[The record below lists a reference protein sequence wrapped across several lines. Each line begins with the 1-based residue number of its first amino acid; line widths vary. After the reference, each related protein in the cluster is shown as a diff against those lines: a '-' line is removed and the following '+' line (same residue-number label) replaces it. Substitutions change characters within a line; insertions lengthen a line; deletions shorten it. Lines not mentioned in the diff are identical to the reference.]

1 MALEE
6 AQIETILKLFE
17 HQGMLTIQQAIS
29 LYPEKI
35 TYPTILRHLNKLIV
49 PTKEHP
55 KALLGL
61 LSISIPPRPWKKS
74 TGAPEAIYYLTEAG
88 AYEYTKLTGIRLV
101 APDPQAQPKSKQH
114 ALALVDIAIAIRDKN
129 GRCICN
135 RQVNIDKGDEYEEEE
150 INNAIY
156 PDGKKNTYTRPDIQ
170 FSYIGTPDYVQFIEY
185 EQSRKQIFLEDILVA
200 RMNRWQDLLTSE
212 DGTHYSKNI
221 MVLFFLDPVDQEK
234 RTSKSNW
241 MKALYRFIELRN
253 GELPAFKIY
262 YKDFPEFIQKPT
274 LSKNDYVLMEASQD
288 PETYFLRKDNEE
300 FFNQKAK
307 EILEP
312 LNSDLSN
319 KANAEYYKEKFPVL
333 AGMQNYTGRQEYFFM
348 QVKELYGL
356 SILIDKPYG
365 YSLASVP
372 WVSIGLLRQWVE
384 QPQLHTLRERLVVG
398 LAEVHAG
405 YLRGMSIAADILD
418 RVMWESIF
426 PYFNFA
432 QGGPLGYFTNLN
444 NSIDGKEKNNRLI
457 PVTNVSSHWEGV
469 CTTDKEARLI
479 EDAINWM
486 IATFVQYPGELGLA
500 KNEKPYMTILHES
513 ISSSTQKKPVR
524 QPKTTHKE

>member
-6 AQIETILKLFE
+6 EQIETILKLFE
-17 HQGMLTIQQAIS
+17 HQGMLTIQQAMS

-35 TYPTILRHLNKLIV
+35 SDSSLRRSVNKMIV
-49 PTKEHP
+49 PTEDHP

-61 LSISIPPRPWKKS
+61 SSISIPRPWKKP
-74 TGAPEAIYYLTEAG
+74 TGAPESIYYLTEAG

-101 APDPQAQPKSKQH
+101 APNPQAQPKSKQH

-135 RQVNIDKGDEYEEEE
+135 RQVNIDKEDEYEEE
-150 INNAIY
+150 INNSTH
-156 PDGKKNTYTRPDIQ
+156 PDDKKNSYTRPDIQ
-170 FSYIGTPDYVQFIEY
+170 FSYIGSPDFVQFIEY
-185 EQSRKQIFLEDILVA
+185 EQSRKQIHLEDILVA
-200 RMNRWQDLLTSE
+200 RMNRWQDLLSSE
-212 DGTHYSKNI
+212 DGTHYSKDI
-221 MVLFFLDPVDQEK
+221 LVLYFLDPVDKEK
-234 RTSKSNW
+234 RDSLSTW

-253 GELPAFKIY
+253 GELPTFKIY
-262 YKDFPEFIQKPT
+262 YKYFEEFIQKPS
-274 LSKNDYVLMEASQD
+274 LSIKDYVLMEASQD
-288 PETYFLRKDNEE
+288 PRTYFMRKDNEE
-300 FFNQKAK
+300 FFKQKAK
-307 EILEP
+307 EIFEP

-319 KANAEYYKEKFPVL
+319 KTNAEYYKEKYQLL
-333 AGMQNYTGRQEYFFM
+333 AEMQNYTGRQEYFFT
-348 QVKELYGL
+348 QAKKLYEL
-356 SILIDKPYG
+356 SILTDKPNG

-384 QPQLHTLRERLVVG
+384 QPQLRTLRERLVIG

-426 PYFNFA
+426 SYFNFA

-457 PVTNVSSHWEGV
+457 PVTSVSSHWEGV
-469 CTTDKEARLI
+469 CTNDKEARLI
-479 EDAINWM
+479 ENAINWM
-486 IATFVQYPGELGLA
+486 IATIIQYPGELGLT
-500 KNEKPYMTILHES
+500 KNIKPYMSILHES
-513 ISSSTQKKPVR
+513 ISSSTQKKPVH
-524 QPKTTHKE
+524 QPKTNLKA